1 MADFFNKAGMG
12 SSINAFQTNGATLQ
26 GHPGAA
32 GAAAVGAAFY
42 FKTPACGTTPAALES
57 FSSAG
62 GAPILFD
69 ASGTRLATAQLRQKP
84 DFVGP
89 DGGNDTFLGY
99 TLANDGVTG
108 SNGLLNTNIAACQ
121 NIPAYPNFFGTS
133 AATPHVA
140 SIAALMLQANPAA
153 TPTEIYQALRTSAL
167 PMSSPSPNVDS
178 GYGFVQADAAFALM
192 PQVAPAVPK
201 LTLAASSLAVGSSTT
216 ITWSS
221 INATGCTA
229 SGSWSGTLAAGGN
242 KTVTPTAA
250 GTDTYTLT
258 CANSAGASQASAV
271 SLTVTATGSGGGG
284 GGGALDVLALL
295 GLAGAGLARIL
306 RLRPRVLG

>member
-1 MADFFNKAGMG
+1 
-12 SSINAFQTNGATLQ
+12 
-26 GHPGAA
+26 
-32 GAAAVGAAFY
+32 
-42 FKTPACGTTPAALES
+42 
-57 FSSAG
+57 
-62 GAPILFD
+62 
-69 ASGTRLATAQLRQKP
+69 
-84 DFVGP
+84 VGP

-99 TLANDGVTG
+99 TLANDGITG
-108 SNGLLNTNIAACQ
+108 SNGLLNTPTTACQ
-121 NIPAYPNFFGTS
+121 NIPAYPNFLGTS

-201 LTLAASSLAVGSSTT
+201 LTLAASSVTVGSSTT

-258 CANSAGASQASAV
+258 CANSAGASQASAA
-271 SLTVTATGSGGGG
+271 SLTVTAAGSGSGSGG

-295 GLAGAGLARIL
+295 GLAGVGFARIL